1 MGGCRQVS
9 ALLGVLLLGACVS
22 DRGAGLPMSPAAA
35 TAPAPPE
42 RIAEISV
49 PEAAADAG
57 AVAHAAGRAA
67 QALPS
72 ATMDEAAAAGEAAAQ
87 EVAGQGLVALQETA
101 NTGAPIQARVT
112 GLGAGATSFQSS
124 RLSGPLGS
132 LDLAQGAGRAGAVAR
147 LEPGAGIGVVVRQ
160 EPNAMGAGIDL
171 GPGARID
178 AESQADRSRLAAAA
192 EIARGLSVGAAS
204 EGDMRRGAVAWRIT
218 QRTRFSGSLGSD
230 GTGGSLDLH
239 AMDRFGFSV
248 SEAEGERRQRV
259 SVDVAPGLTVES
271 SRALSWSG
279 REDDDRIGVK
289 WMLRY

>member
-9 ALLGVLLLGACVS
+9 ALLGALLVGACAS
-22 DRGAGLPMSPAAA
+22 DERTRLPMPPAAA
-35 TAPAPPE
+35 TAPVLPE
-42 RIAEISV
+42 RIAEVSV

-57 AVAHAAGRAA
+57 SMADAAGRAA
-67 QALPS
+67 QALS
-72 ATMDEAAAAGEAAAQ
+72 STTMDDAAATGEAAAQ
-87 EVAGQGLVALQETA
+87 KAAGQGLVALQETA
-101 NTGAPIQARVT
+101 NAGTPIQARVT
-112 GLGAGATSFQSS
+112 GLGAEATSFQSG

-132 LDLAQGAGRAGAVAR
+132 LDLVQGAGGAGTVAR

-160 EPNAMGAGIDL
+160 EPDAMGAGIDL

-178 AESQADRSRLAAAA
+178 AQSQADRSRLAAAA

-218 QRTRFSGSLGSD
+218 QRTRLSGSLGSD

-279 REDDDRIGVK
+279 REEDDRIGVK